1 LAGLGW
7 WLFAGIKLLDI
18 VIPYSIEM
26 FVRLDSMDG
35 CEDRLVCVIDTMQR
49 FDDLD
54 DLRLDGQCEL
64 VVNQDTENPNGVTS
78 ADQVMHQM
86 QPLSDA
92 KMCASS
98 SRTRL

>member
-1 LAGLGW
+1 
-7 WLFAGIKLLDI
+7 
-18 VIPYSIEM
+18 
-26 FVRLDSMDG
+26 MDG